1 MIVGSYAASVP
12 LILVYILVGGVAG
25 DVALVAAGAAVIGTF
40 GVTVVLSQEYM
51 PSRIGMAS
59 GLSVGLAIGLG
70 GIFAVALGGV
80 ADSIDLETALAR
92 DGGRPGAGRGARAL
106 ASAPAAGAG
115 GRTCGDIRGT
125 HDLGAHQMA
134 ESAREFFEGLEG
146 RIDPAKVAGQTV
158 SYRFDIDGEGS
169 WRVAVVDGAVTVT
182 EATIRPTA

>member
-40 GVTVVLSQEYM
+40 GVTVVLGQEYM

-80 ADSIDLETALAR
+80 ADSIDLETALVVTAVGPALGAVLALWLPRRQRAR
-92 DGGRPGAGRGARAL
+92 VVD
-106 ASAPAAGAG
+106 PAA
-115 GRTCGDIRGT
+115 T
-125 HDLGAHQMA
+125 
-134 ESAREFFEGLEG
+134 SA
-146 RIDPAKVAGQTV
+146 A
-158 SYRFDIDGEGS
+158 
-169 WRVAVVDGAVTVT
+169 
-182 EATIRPTA
+182 PTT